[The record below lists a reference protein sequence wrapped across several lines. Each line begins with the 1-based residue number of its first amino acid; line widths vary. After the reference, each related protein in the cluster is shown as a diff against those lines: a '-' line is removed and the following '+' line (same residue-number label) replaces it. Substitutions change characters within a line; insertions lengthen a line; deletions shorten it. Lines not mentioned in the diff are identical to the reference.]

1 MKKILTLLFC
11 FFTCTFGAQEIKL
24 IKGQAIFLELDKNNF
39 IELKNQN
46 KIIPTFNHPKNK
58 NKILAIFALP
68 YKNPPKSTKLTAIY
82 KNKQQ
87 EFIINALEGNYKSE
101 QIQVAKNKV
110 FPPKNVQDRI
120 KKEFQEAN
128 EIYASYTPKPLYNGT
143 FAIPLASF
151 ITSDFGKARIF
162 NQKVASYHSGT
173 DFRALSGTP
182 IYAANSGIVKIA
194 KNRYYAGNSV
204 VIDHGLGIYSQ
215 YYHLSKINVKKG
227 QKVKKGELIGLSGA
241 TGRVSGPHLHFG
253 ILVAQKQVDPLD
265 FIKKFNAL
273 FDEI

>member
-11 FFTCTFGAQEIKL
+11 FFTCAFGAQEIKL

-68 YKNPPKSTKLTAIY
+68 YKNPPKSIKLIAIY

-128 EIYASYTPKPLYNGT
+128 EIYASYTPKPLYDGT

-215 YYHLSKINVKKG
+215 YYHLSKINVKNG

>member
-11 FFTCTFGAQEIKL
+11 FFTCVFGAQEIKL

-46 KIIPTFNHPKNK
+46 KTIPTFNHPKNK

-68 YKNPPKSTKLTAIY
+68 YKNPPKSTKLIAIY

-101 QIQVAKNKV
+101 QIQVAKNKI
-110 FPPKNVQDRI
+110 FPPKNVQERI

-128 EIYASYTPKPLYNGT
+128 EIYTSYTPKPLYDGT

-162 NQKVASYHSGT
+162 NHKVASYHSGT

-273 FDEI
+273 FNEI

>member
-1 MKKILTLLFC
+1 MKKILILLSCC
-11 FFTCTFGAQEIKL
+11 FIYVFGNQEIKL
-24 IKGQAIFLELDKNNF
+24 VKGQAIFLEFDKKNF

-46 KIIPTFNHPKNK
+46 QIIPTFIHPRNK

-68 YKNPPKSTKLTAIY
+68 YKNPPKSTKLIAIY

-87 EFIINALEGNYKSE
+87 EIIITALEGNYKSE
-101 QIQVAKNKV
+101 QIQVAKNKI

-120 KKEFQEAN
+120 KKEFKEAN
-128 EIYASYTPKPLYNGT
+128 NIYTSYTSKPLYDGT
-143 FAIPLASF
+143 FSIPLASF

-162 NQKVASYHSGT
+162 NHKISSYHSGI
-173 DFRALSGTP
+173 DFRAISGTP
-182 IYAANSGIVKIA
+182 VYATNSGIVKIA

-204 VIDHGLGIYSQ
+204 VIDHSLGIYSQ
-215 YYHLSKINVKKG
+215 YYHLSKINVKNG
-227 QKVKKGELIGLSGA
+227 QKIKKGDLIGLSGA

>member
-24 IKGQAIFLELDKNNF
+24 IKGRAIFLELDKNNF

>member
-1 MKKILTLLFC
+1 MKKILILLFC
-11 FFTCTFGAQEIKL
+11 FFTCVFGAQEIKL
-24 IKGQAIFLELDKNNF
+24 IKGQAVFLELDKNNF

-46 KIIPTFNHPKNK
+46 KTIPTFNHPKNE

-68 YKNPPKSTKLTAIY
+68 YKNPPKSTKLIAIY

-87 EFIINALEGNYKSE
+87 EFIINASEGNYKSE

-128 EIYASYTPKPLYNGT
+128 AIYTSYTPKALYDGT

-162 NQKVASYHSGT
+162 NNQVASYHSGT

-215 YYHLSKINVKKG
+215 YYHLSKINVKNG

>member
-128 EIYASYTPKPLYNGT
+128 EIYASYTPKPLYNGI